1 MSPVVANG
9 EPLGVSL
16 RCAAIPIA
24 AVAADVVV
32 GARFWPL
39 VPPFFLV
46 LVLSETVLVLVKMM
60 MFQDVLISF
69 DAFDAETNQVGK
81 FALKRIVTMLTR
93 LIQRIENVAKG
104 PIEYEY
110 REAEYEYEEILNKA
124 LD

>member
-1 MSPVVANG
+1 
-9 EPLGVSL
+9 
-16 RCAAIPIA
+16 
-24 AVAADVVV
+24 
-32 GARFWPL
+32 
-39 VPPFFLV
+39 
-46 LVLSETVLVLVKMM
+46 MM

-110 REAEYEYEEILNKA
+110 REAEYEYEYEEILNKA